1 MNKSL
6 IAGLVAGA
14 VVATAGA
21 AVAGY
26 AMKHNEP
33 AYAQVVDVQPVQKT
47 IRTPRQECH
56 DEAVTQ
62 QAPTKDPKQ
71 LTGTVIG
78 AVVGGVVG
86 NQIGDGSGRKIATV
100 AGAAA
105 GGYAGNR
112 IQKRMQD
119 GRTGTTTE
127 KRCVTV
133 YDMHIERNGYDVRYR
148 IGETEDTVR
157 MDHDPGDRI
166 PLRQGQLVL
175 EARTGAG

>member
-6 IAGLVAGA
+6 ITGLVAGA

-26 AMKHNEP
+26 ALKHKEP

-47 IRTPRQECH
+47 IKTPRQECH

-71 LTGTVIG
+71 ITGTVIG

-86 NQIGDGSGRKIATV
+86 NQIGDGSGKKIATG

-119 GRTGTTTE
+119 GRTVTTTE

-133 YDMHIERNGYDVRYR
+133 YDTHIERNGYDVRYR
-148 IGETEDTVR
+148 IGETEGTVR

-175 EARTGAG
+175 DARTGAG

>member
-26 AMKHNEP
+26 AMKQP
-33 AYAQVVDVQPVQKT
+33 AYAQVVAVQPVQKT

-56 DEAVTQ
+56 DEVVTQ
-62 QAPTKDPKQ
+62 KAPPKDSKQ
-71 LTGTVIG
+71 ITGTVLG
-78 AVVGGVVG
+78 AVIGGVVG
-86 NQIGDGSGRKIATV
+86 NQIGDGSGRKIATG

-119 GRTGTTTE
+119 GRTVSTTE

-133 YDMHIERNGYDVRYR
+133 YDTHIERNGYDVRYR
-148 IGETEDTVR
+148 IGDREGTVR
-157 MDHDPGDRI
+157 MGHDPGDRI

-175 EARTGAG
+175 DAHTAAG